1 MASKVKKISKKDSEK
16 TNRKNFQE
24 GLARMAMAE
33 GLTYDDILLVPQY
46 SEILPREINI
56 TSFLTKKI
64 KLNVPIISAAMDTV
78 TETAMAIAMAEAGGI
93 GIIHKN
99 MTIEEQAEQVRKVKR
114 SESGMIHNPV
124 TLEGDAL
131 LKEALALM
139 QENKIGGIPIVDK
152 NMKLLGILTNRD
164 LRFQKDL
171 EIPVSEIMTP
181 AKDGA
186 GKTNLITGH
195 LGTSLVEAE
204 KILTKYKVE
213 KLPLVDKQNK
223 LIGLITYKDIMK
235 VKSRPNSCRDHFG
248 RLRVGAA
255 VGVTENTLER
265 VRALVRNGVDVIV
278 IDTAHGHSKGVIEML
293 KKIKKEFPK
302 VEVIAGNI
310 ATAEA
315 AWDLIKAGADA
326 IKVGIGPGS
335 ICTTRVIAGV
345 GFPQFSAVHEVAKAV
360 KGSGIPII
368 ADGGIRQTGDIPKA
382 LAAGASAVMAG
393 SLFAGVEESPGETII
408 LEARKYKTYRGMG
421 SIEAMKQGSKDRYF
435 QDTEDDIKKLVP
447 EGIVGRVSFKG
458 GLSEVIYQ
466 LVGGL
471 RSGMGYC
478 GAKDIKTLQ
487 KKAKFIRITQ
497 SGIEESHPHD
507 VIITKEAPNYN
518 LGN

>member
-1 MASKVKKISKKDSEK
+1 MASKVKEKSKQENKE
-16 TNRKNFQE
+16 NFK
-24 GLARMAMAE
+24 E
-33 GLTYDDILLVPQY
+33 GLTYDDVLLVPLY
-46 SEILPREINI
+46 SEVLPREVDI

-78 TETAMAIAMAEAGGI
+78 TEGAMAIAMAQEGGI

-99 MTIEEQAEQVRKVKR
+99 MNIQKQAEEVRKVKR
-114 SESGMIHNPV
+114 SESGMIHDPI
-124 TLEGDAL
+124 TLQSGAL
-131 LKEALALM
+131 LKEALQIM
-139 QENKIGGIPIVDK
+139 KENKIGGIPIVDK
-152 NMKLLGILTNRD
+152 NKKLLGILTNRD
-164 LRFQKDL
+164 LRFQKNL
-171 EIPVSEIMTP
+171 ELPVGEIMT
-181 AKDGA
+181 K
-186 GKTNLITGH
+186 KNLITGS
-195 LGTSLVEAE
+195 LGTNLKEAE
-204 KILTKYKVE
+204 KILTEYKVE

-235 VKSRPNSCRDHFG
+235 VKSRPNSCRDSFG

-255 VGVTENTLER
+255 VGVTADTLDR
-265 VRALVRNGVDVIV
+265 VKALEQNGVDVIV

-302 VEVIAGNI
+302 MEVIVGNI
-310 ATAEA
+310 VTVDA
-315 AWDLIKAGADA
+315 ARDLIKAGADA

-345 GFPQFSAVHEVAKAV
+345 GFPQFSAVYEVAKAV
-360 KGSGIPII
+360 KDLVPII
-368 ADGGIRQTGDIPKA
+368 ADGGIRHTGDIGKA
-382 LAAGASAVMAG
+382 IAAGASSVMAG
-393 SLFAGVEESPGETII
+393 SIFAGVEESPGETII
-408 LEARKYKTYRGMG
+408 LDARKYKTYRGMG

-435 QDTEDDIKKLVP
+435 QDAEDDIKKLVP

-478 GAKDIKTLQ
+478 GAKNIKTLQ
-487 KKAKFIRITQ
+487 KKAKFVRITQ

-507 VIITKEAPNYN
+507 VIITKEAPNYSV
-518 LGN
+518 GNK